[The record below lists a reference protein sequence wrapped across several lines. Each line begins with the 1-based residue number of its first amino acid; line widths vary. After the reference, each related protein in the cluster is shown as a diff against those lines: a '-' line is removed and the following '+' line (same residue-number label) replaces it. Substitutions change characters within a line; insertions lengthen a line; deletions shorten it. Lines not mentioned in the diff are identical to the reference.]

1 VIDGLLAD
9 VVPFAL
15 AYGIDAI
22 SERGLIA
29 HNWQRRLESAG
40 PQVILAPPVRV
51 REIRERRQDGGIE

>member
-9 VVPFAL
+9 VVPLAL

-29 HNWQRRLESAG
+29 HNWQQRLESAG
-40 PQVILAPPVRV
+40 P
-51 REIRERRQDGGIE
+51 